1 MDINKDQIGAPLKV
15 VGLITEYNPFHN
27 GHKYHI
33 EQAKKLTGADYAV
46 VIMSGNYVQRGT
58 PSFVDK
64 YTKTTVA
71 LNNGADLIIELPY
84 CFACAS
90 AEYFSYCAVSILD
103 KLNIIDYICFGAEN
117 NDISIRS
124 QIAEILI
131 NEPKQYKD
139 ALKASLKEGKSFA
152 LARSTALKT
161 LLDFD
166 EDIINS
172 PNNILGIEY
181 IKALIK
187 RKSKIKPMAIKRIN
201 ANYHDSDFDSRF
213 YSATAIRS
221 QENTLTIL
229 NEIDLHYKK
238 NFKFSYPITVND
250 FDSILGASLLQHYN
264 ANDFDTIF
272 DLSPDFINKIINN
285 IYSYKDINSFIELLK
300 SKDITY
306 SYISRGLLHI
316 LLDIKISDIKEYLAN
331 DITDYIRILGFKS
344 STPLLGAIKKSSDL
358 AILTRLGDANNILSS
373 LPSHNLKLLKNSNHA
388 DNIYRMIAM
397 NKYNFDLPNEYTHK
411 QIKID

>member
-1 MDINKDQIGAPLKV
+1 MKV
-15 VGLITEYNPFHN
+15 VGLITEYNPFHD

-33 EQAKKLTGADYAV
+33 EQAKKLTGADYAI
-46 VIMSGNYVQRGT
+46 VIMSGNYVQRGA

-64 YTKTTVA
+64 YTKTAVA

-103 KLNIIDYICFGAEN
+103 KLNIVDYICFGAEN
-117 NDISIRS
+117 DDIMTLT
-124 QIAEILI
+124 QIANTLVS
-131 NEPKQYKD
+131 EPQNYKD
-139 ALKASLKEGKSFA
+139 VLKSSLKAGNSFA
-152 LARSTALKT
+152 TARSTALKQC
-161 LLDFD
+161 LDFD
-166 EDIINS
+166 EEIINS

-187 RKSKIKPMAIKRIN
+187 RKSPIKPIAIKRIN
-201 ANYHDSDFDSRF
+201 ANYHDNDFDSRF

-221 QENTLTIL
+221 QTDTLSIL
-229 NEIDLHYKK
+229 NEIDLQYAES
-238 NFKFSYPITVND
+238 FEQSYPITTND
-250 FDSILGASLLQHYN
+250 FDSILGASLLQHYS
-264 ANDFDTIF
+264 ANDFETIF

-285 IYSYKDINSFIELLK
+285 IYSYSDINSFIETLK

-316 LLDIKISDIKEYLAN
+316 LLDIKTSDISKYLAN
-331 DITDYIRILGFKS
+331 DITDYIRVLGFRAN
-344 STPLLGAIKKSSDL
+344 TPLLGAIKKSSNL
-358 AILTRLGDANNILSS
+358 AIITQIADAKNILSS
-373 LPSHNLKLLKNSNHA
+373 LPSHNLQLLKNSNHA

-397 NKYNFDLPNEYTHK
+397 NKYKSNIQNEYTR
-411 QIKID
+411 KIILSNS